1 MKRDVGAVILLLTF
15 SIFAFAAE
23 VPPTETFRPSF
34 RLDPSLVHLD
44 AVNKYAKSQV
54 DKAKAAGRPIQPR
67 VAISGGTTLISLETM
82 ALCDAA
88 KGCPLL
94 VFRDI
99 NKRPVLVTTS
109 FQNVL
114 IEVKGTKTTLVLRDS
129 GPDRECVVSAGPTAH
144 CQPRKPAA
152 KVSLLTH

>member
-1 MKRDVGAVILLLTF
+1 MARFVASVILLLTVPF
-15 SIFAFAAE
+15 FANTASAADA
-23 VPPTETFRPSF
+23 PPTETFRPFF

-44 AVNKYAKSQV
+44 AVKRYAKSQM
-54 DKAKAAGRPIQPR
+54 DRAKAAGLPVQPR

-114 IEVKGTKTTLVLRDS
+114 IEVKGSKTTLILRDS
-129 GPDRECVVSAGPTAH
+129 GPDRECVVSGGPTAH
-144 CQPRKPAA
+144 CQPRKSAA
-152 KVSLLTH
+152 K